1 MKVTAKKVMD
11 CSSRAATLAA
21 ETDGTG
27 GSEQAKV
34 ILQKR
39 PRSRLPFTLEGSAAL
54 SYADI
59 GFFFVFAFFLAMMF
73 RIGVHLHALSQ
84 TRLDNPTLPFQTTIS
99 LSLLGS
105 LYAIVRL
112 RHGRGAWKR
121 LGWSWP
127 GRIHLVAA
135 LVAGIGLGIGV
146 DIIAHATTSTTHVI
160 HFWNLIL
167 LDALLGP
174 IIEESLFRGCLLP
187 VVSRT
192 TGPTIGIAATAV
204 LFATLHS
211 ISTFV
216 QWLCFVTT
224 GIAFGW
230 IRVKSGSTAAS
241 TLMHAV
247 YNATLFV
254 CQGL

>member
-1 MKVTAKKVMD
+1 MKLTTKKAVD

-27 GSEQAKV
+27 GSEPANAVLEKH
-34 ILQKR
+34 
-39 PRSRLPFTLEGSAAL
+39 PRSRLPSTLEGSAAL

-59 GFFFVFAFFLAMMF
+59 GFFFVFVFFLAMMF
-73 RIGVHLHALSQ
+73 RIGVHLHVLGQ
-84 TRLDNPTLPFQTTIS
+84 TRLDNPTLPFRITIS
-99 LSLLGS
+99 LSLIGS
-105 LYAIVRL
+105 LYAIIRL
-112 RHGRGAWKR
+112 RHGRGVWKL

-135 LVAGIGLGIGV
+135 LLGGIGLGIVV
-146 DIIAHATTSTTHVI
+146 DIIAHAATPTTQMI

-174 IIEESLFRGCLLP
+174 IIEESLFRGCLFP
-187 VVSRT
+187 VIART
-192 TGPTIGIAATAV
+192 TGPIISIAATAV
-204 LFATLHS
+204 LFATLHP

-224 GIAFGW
+224 GTTFGW

-241 TLMHAV
+241 TLMHAI
-247 YNATLFV
+247 YNVTLFL

>member
-112 RHGRGAWKR
+112 RQGRGAWKR

-160 HFWNLIL
+160 HLWNLIL

>member
-1 MKVTAKKVMD
+1 M
-11 CSSRAATLAA
+11 RAETLAP
-21 ETDGTG
+21 ETDGTR
-27 GSEQAKV
+27 GSEQVEV
-34 ILQKR
+34 ILEKS
-39 PRSRLPFTLEGSAAL
+39 PRSRLPSALEGSAAL

-59 GFFFVFAFFLAMMF
+59 GFFFVFVFFLAMMF
-73 RIGVHLHALSQ
+73 RIGVYLQLLSQ
-84 TRLDNPTLPFQTTIS
+84 TRLDNPTLPFQITIS
-99 LSLLGS
+99 LSLIGS
-105 LYAIVRL
+105 LYGIIRL

-127 GRIHLVAA
+127 ARIHLVAA
-135 LVAGIGLGIGV
+135 SAGGIGLGIGV
-146 DIIAHATTSTTHVI
+146 DIIAHVTTATTRVI

-174 IIEESLFRGCLLP
+174 IIEESLFRGCFLP
-187 VVSRT
+187 VVART

-204 LFATLHS
+204 LFATLHP

-216 QWLCFVTT
+216 QWFCFVTT
-224 GIAFGW
+224 GTAFGW
-230 IRVKSGSTAAS
+230 IRIKSGSTAAS

-247 YNATLFV
+247 YNATLFL